1 MFGKGALIWV
11 AGFAMI
17 FSLYSQKLNRLAVTA
32 GDNFNEHY
40 MSTLNHE
47 SAMSAMNMAVND
59 VWANDTDSADMAIY
73 APPCTSLV
81 TIRPIG
87 LDTIVV
93 RVRSRT
99 QYFDDE
105 YYATDSSTVTLEDS
119 MFAYFSYSTPVSRYF
134 WYTNS
139 DAGVYWITGDTVW
152 GPIHCNHV
160 LRTNGNPVFY
170 GKVTAR
176 LGISPNPG
184 GRGNRA
190 DFYGGWEVGVDA
202 ALPTDMSPLITAA
215 NTGNGG
221 APTNTKCVYDQPLEL
236 EFLANGDVIRSVGG
250 GAPDTVTIT
259 TIAPTGVIYCSDEI
273 RVKGVLN
280 GQLSVYSDDDI
291 FIDDDLTYAVNPIT
305 DPTSDDIMGLISG
318 NGDVIMTDNAPNN
331 SDIDLHATVICP
343 NGSFYAENYNTR
355 PIAGVL
361 SLVGSIAQGERGPVG
376 TFGWG
381 SSINHGFSKRY
392 YYDERLQSMSAPY
405 FPYVRVLRLVTW
417 WE

>member
-17 FSLYSQKLNRLAVTA
+17 FSLYSQKLNRLAVSA

-40 MSTLNHE
+40 MSTLVHE
-47 SAMSAMNMAVND
+47 AAMSAMNIAVND
-59 VWANDTDSADMAIY
+59 VWANGTDSTDMTVYAD
-73 APPCTSLV
+73 PCTSLV
-81 TIRPIG
+81 TIRESG
-87 LDTIVV
+87 LDTILV
-93 RVRSRT
+93 RVRARST
-99 QYFDDE
+99 YFNDE
-105 YYATDSSTVTLEDS
+105 FYQTDSTAMTLEDS
-119 MFAYFSYSTPVSRYF
+119 MFAYFTYSTPVSRYF

-184 GRGNRA
+184 SWGNHA

-202 ALPTDMSPLITAA
+202 ALPTDMSQLITAA
-215 NTGNGG
+215 AAGNGG
-221 APTNTKCVYDQPLEL
+221 APTNTKCYYDQALDL
-236 EFLANGDVIRSVGG
+236 EFLPNGNVIRSVGG
-250 GAPDTVTIT
+250 GAPDTVSIAA
-259 TIAPTGVIYCSDEI
+259 IAPTGVIHCTEEI
-273 RVKGVLN
+273 HVKGTLN
-280 GQLSVYSDDDI
+280 GQLSLYTPDDI
-291 FIDDDLTYAVNPIT
+291 FIDDDLEYAVNPVN
-305 DPTSDDIMGLISG
+305 DPSSDDIMGLISG
-318 NGDVIMTDNAPNN
+318 NGDVIITDNAPNN
-331 SDIDLHATVICP
+331 TDVVLHATVICP
-343 NGSFYAENYNTR
+343 NGSFYADNYNTR
-355 PIAGVL
+355 PIAGTL

-392 YYDERLQSMSAPY
+392 YYDSRLQSMSAPY